1 MGYQKAEEILPAEV
15 IELIQRYVDG
25 QAIYIP
31 RIPGKRQKWG
41 RGTKIQKELQIRN
54 QRIFSDYVRGTQV
67 SELAS
72 RYFLSVKSIQRIIRT
87 QKE

>member
-31 RIPGKRQKWG
+31 RIPGKRQKWVS
-41 RGTKIQKELQIRN
+41 GTKIQKELQIRN
-54 QRIFSDYVRGTQV
+54 QRIFLIMLEEHRLANWLPDIFCRSRAYR
-67 SELAS
+67 EL
-72 RYFLSVKSIQRIIRT
+72 
-87 QKE
+87 